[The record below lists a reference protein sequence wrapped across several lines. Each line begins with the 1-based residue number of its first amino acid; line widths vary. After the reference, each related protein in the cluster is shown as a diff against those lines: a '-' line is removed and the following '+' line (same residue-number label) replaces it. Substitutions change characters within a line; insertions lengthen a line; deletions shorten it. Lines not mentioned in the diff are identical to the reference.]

1 MQIFKNFKSSLAQ
14 DMSAQQVADM
24 IRNDQELKK
33 STILY
38 RDLMARGHEKAAK
51 EVKENTPQV
60 AVSFKMEGGKGK
72 ENCGECLYHVMIDF
86 DAKNPDE
93 RLSDEELE
101 RVIYIMRTSNKVRL
115 GYESISGLGYHIV
128 VAFVLPDGIT
138 IDMKHDA
145 KRSEEIYTRA
155 YRSIANLYSV
165 YCGHQMDMECKNV
178 NRMMGLSHDPNVV
191 CCPNARYFRLTRE
204 QLGIDADG
212 NLIKMKTPRKA
223 LDKKGNRISIHLGD
237 NLERAV
243 KMVEE
248 SGINF
253 TPGNRHN
260 FVMRIGFILNRMG
273 VDEDE
278 AAEALDD
285 EYLGRMDGRPSG
297 ILHSCYKSASDEFG
311 IWIPSRSSKSV
322 NTDIISNFLKKK
334 ELKFDVIKQIT
345 LEKTKGKKWEE
356 MDDRME
362 NDLYIECCTESGI
375 NLSMHQFHAVLN
387 SSAVPE
393 VNPLREYVC
402 SLPEWTPDMP
412 NYIDQVASMVHT
424 SSEEE
429 DALWHQCFIKWFVAM
444 VAGWT
449 TIENVNHQVIV
460 LIGRQGIYKSTWIR
474 SLLPP
479 QLANYVSDM
488 LEVEHLDKDEQLR
501 SVEYGLINLD
511 EIDKLSERELNK
523 LKAQVTTTHV
533 DVRAAFGR
541 NKKKRVRVASYA
553 ASGNKKEFLTDQTG
567 NRRWLPFNVTAIDS
581 PYKNKLPYEGMYAQ
595 ALYLMKNGFNFWFDL
610 DDIKALE
617 GHIEEFMVTQNEEE
631 LIPIY
636 FSPAQVDDAGVVFL
650 TLSEIAAKIVAYGN
664 LKKTPDNRRLGA
676 IMTKLGFIK
685 ERVGHDNRCGYY
697 VREHTQAE
705 IDRIRHPESF

>member
-1 MQIFKNFKSSLAQ
+1 
-14 DMSAQQVADM
+14 MSAQQVADM

-260 FVMRIGFILNRMG
+260 FVMRLGFILNRMG

-322 NTDIISNFLKKK
+322 NTDIISNFLKKYK
-334 ELKFDVIKQIT
+334 ENRAVQNAMYGIRPASVAMITYACLLVARAALLNTELFAVTGALTDLISWKAILLGIAVLASYLKF
-345 LEKTKGKKWEE
+345 KKHPIV
-356 MDDRME
+356 
-362 NDLYIECCTESGI
+362 YI
-375 NLSMHQFHAVLN
+375 
-387 SSAVPE
+387 
-393 VNPLREYVC
+393 
-402 SLPEWTPDMP
+402 
-412 NYIDQVASMVHT
+412 
-424 SSEEE
+424 
-429 DALWHQCFIKWFVAM
+429 
-444 VAGWT
+444 
-449 TIENVNHQVIV
+449 
-460 LIGRQGIYKSTWIR
+460 
-474 SLLPP
+474 
-479 QLANYVSDM
+479 
-488 LEVEHLDKDEQLR
+488 
-501 SVEYGLINLD
+501 
-511 EIDKLSERELNK
+511 
-523 LKAQVTTTHV
+523 
-533 DVRAAFGR
+533 
-541 NKKKRVRVASYA
+541 
-553 ASGNKKEFLTDQTG
+553 
-567 NRRWLPFNVTAIDS
+567 
-581 PYKNKLPYEGMYAQ
+581 
-595 ALYLMKNGFNFWFDL
+595 
-610 DDIKALE
+610 
-617 GHIEEFMVTQNEEE
+617 
-631 LIPIY
+631 
-636 FSPAQVDDAGVVFL
+636 
-650 TLSEIAAKIVAYGN
+650 
-664 LKKTPDNRRLGA
+664 LGA
-676 IMTKLGFIK
+676 AVIGIVF
-685 ERVGHDNRCGYY
+685 R
-697 VREHTQAE
+697 
-705 IDRIRHPESF
+705 F